1 MKQRQIALLGFL
13 LLSFTQTTWAK
24 FRTWNITGQGSV
36 RAEFVSEKT
45 GLLILK
51 ISRKKTIRV
60 SMRNLSSD
68 DLAYLKTTFPLT
80 LKVALLTTKERYN
93 EGRYFS
99 RNDLIFRDKITI
111 TQTSKISLSEE
122 LTATFFVIGRKS
134 RENKF
139 VVLDK
144 TIKKFRLS
152 TSKPFTIWNGYRMFP
167 DHDVLFDV
175 KRYGYLLLITDK
187 AGKVISAES
196 DRDVFAEKYKS
207 FLKANR
213 RTWLTSKLV
222 II

>member
-1 MKQRQIALLGFL
+1 MKQLQITLLGFL
-13 LLSFTQTTWAK
+13 LLSFTQTTWAE

-36 RAEFVSEKT
+36 RAELVSEKY
-45 GLLILK
+45 GLLTLK
-51 ISRKKTIRV
+51 TSSKKTIRV

-111 TQTSKISLSEE
+111 TQTSKISLSKE
-122 LTATFFVIGRKS
+122 LNITFFVIGKRA

-144 TIKKFRLS
+144 TMKKFRLS
-152 TSKPFTIWNGYRMFP
+152 TLKPYILTNDYRMFP
-167 DHDVLFDV
+167 DHDVFFDV

-187 AGKVISAES
+187 AGRVIAVKS

-213 RTWLTSKLV
+213 KTWLTSKLV